1 MRRWACEGLSYLT
14 LDADVKEKLVNDRV
28 ALRSM
33 IQLAEVSKVCIALL
47 YSNIEYLNFFFLPIY
62 SSDKFLI

>member
-1 MRRWACEGLSYLT
+1 MVLICFRFLVNPSKDKEMRRWACEGLSYLT

-33 IQLAEVSKVCIALL
+33 IQLAEVSQIDCSVLF
-47 YSNIEYLNFFFLPIY
+47 Y
-62 SSDKFLI
+62 